1 MSEYK
6 SKNIQIVPVGLNYF
20 NRHEFRSEVIIEFG
34 KPYEVPSELAE
45 KFKINKRPATELLLA
60 EIHSRMKAVTMT
72 APSFTELRSLLLVR
86 KLYLPPDLRLSPEN
100 YSLMCQR
107 FAKGYEKLKEKE
119 ETRSLMT
126 KIHKY
131 IRELETTG
139 ISDHEVRR
147 IEFSLKWM
155 FKKLILNFILFHV
168 FLILSLP
175 GFIIVFP
182 IAFYLSKK
190 VEKERVAAKAKNPN
204 KIEALDVVS
213 SIKFQY
219 AVLCAPIII
228 SIWLILSL
236 YYYKSKIYWLP
247 IDLSDFSILIF
258 SLLFLPFYV
267 YCIYN
272 LT

>member
-1 MSEYK
+1 MSEYQ

-34 KPYEVPSELAE
+34 KPYEVPLDLAE
-45 KFKINKRPATELLLA
+45 KFKLCKREATELLLA
-60 EIHSRMKAVTMT
+60 EIHARMKAVTLT

-119 ETRSLMT
+119 ETKSLMT

-131 IRELETTG
+131 ISELETTG

-155 FKKLILNFILFHV
+155 FRKLILNFILFHI
-168 FLILSLP
+168 FIIISLP
-175 GFIIVFP
+175 GLLIVSP

-204 KIEALDVVS
+204 KLEALDVVS

-219 AVLCAPIII
+219 AVLSAPIII
-228 SIWLILSL
+228 FLWLGLTF
-236 YYYKSKIYWLP
+236 YYYKTKISS
-247 IDLSDFSILIF
+247 ITVDLSNLSILLF
-258 SLLFLPFYV
+258 SLLILPFYV
-267 YCIYN
+267 YCIKIF
-272 LT
+272 